1 MSQDMFIASFPSV
14 EKARTAVASNS
25 CQMNWTPAC
34 ESMPFSLGAYGTNYL
49 TVDDIVRQLRPV
61 ILTLLIIAFTIAT
74 IIIWAMMGRV
84 MADSRRETAVFRAI
98 GAKRSDIAAVYVTY
112 SVWVAVRIVIFAAA
126 LGLIIAGTV
135 HVLFADRAT
144 KTAQLAYAV
153 FTPEP
158 TFSFLGFRN
167 PVLWLIL
174 GGIVVMSLIAI
185 TPPLLRNIRRNPIKD
200 MRDE

>member
-1 MSQDMFIASFPSV
+1 M
-14 EKARTAVASNS
+14 
-25 CQMNWTPAC
+25 
-34 ESMPFSLGAYGTNYL
+34 
-49 TVDDIVRQLRPV
+49 RQLRLV

-84 MADSRRETAVFRAI
+84 MADSRRDGRFRAI

-153 FTPEP
+153 FTRSHLQFPRLP
-158 TFSFLGFRN
+158 QPGALVDPRRN
-167 PVLWLIL
+167 RRHVADRHH
-174 GGIVVMSLIAI
+174 S
-185 TPPLLRNIRRNPIKD
+185 PLLRNIRRNPIGTCATSD
-200 MRDE
+200 VGLGPR

>member
-1 MSQDMFIASFPSV
+1 MIPSDSWPPSPTPSATFLFAIPAPVNNDPWMGPMSQDMFIASFPSV

-135 HVLFADRAT
+135 RPLRRSRDQDGTTRVCRVHPGPPSVSSASAT
-144 KTAQLAYAV
+144 RC
-153 FTPEP
+153 
-158 TFSFLGFRN
+158 SG
-167 PVLWLIL
+167 
-174 GGIVVMSLIAI
+174 
-185 TPPLLRNIRRNPIKD
+185 
-200 MRDE
+200 